1 MTDGMCGQ
9 YILIRTDDGWWV
21 RQTHP
26 SPSSVHGL
34 DLCLDLKKKCL
45 SVNKHTDQSE
55 TPLTKVVAAIL
66 LSKLCEGNE
75 LEHVTPLT

>member
-1 MTDGMCGQ
+1 MVGQTD
-9 YILIRTDDGWWV
+9 
-21 RQTHP
+21 P
-26 SPSSVHGL
+26 SESVICPRIGPL
-34 DLCLDLKKKCL
+34 FGFKKKCL